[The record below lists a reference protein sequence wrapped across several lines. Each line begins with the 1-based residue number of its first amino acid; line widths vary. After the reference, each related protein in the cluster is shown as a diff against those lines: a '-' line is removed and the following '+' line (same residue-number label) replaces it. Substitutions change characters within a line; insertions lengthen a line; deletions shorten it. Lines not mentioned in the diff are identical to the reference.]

1 MDIVASRKHFD
12 VTNKDLVMF
21 NGACYQLTT
30 KRYLKYDD
38 ANHLFSR
45 YRTPIIPNSR
55 AEKWIKQ
62 GVLVLEKVTGNAE
75 NRNEIKYYRFNI
87 SESEGA

>member
-38 ANHLFSR
+38 ASHLFSR
-45 YRTPIIPNSR
+45 YMVPIIPNSR

-75 NRNEIKYYRFNI
+75 NRSEMKYYRFNI
-87 SESEGA
+87 SESEG